1 VFFSWQYDMCY
12 DKLLL
17 LKEVIVLM
25 HRCFTKLFD
34 TCLSIFS
41 KYVFFID
48 VKRCFLVFLSII
60 IVSSLITIFCYPAF
74 SLQQEQE
81 ADIQKITDDILQKI
95 STRLGL
101 PIKYTVKINFQD
113 RNELKEYL
121 IEKMH
126 EEYPEHKLA
135 AMEKSYAKLGLLPP
149 DLSLESL
156 LIELYTEQVAGFY
169 DPDSK
174 KLVLIK
180 GFDPVLQQAIMIH
193 ELAHALQDQHFDLQQ
208 LVNPEINNDDLLL
221 AHQAVI
227 EGQATAVMIEVFS
240 GQSIDQFPD
249 IAPLLN
255 MSLDMPMFAGSVLVK
270 APEYIKKHLIFPYS
284 GGTSFIQQYYATH
297 KGYNSH
303 RLFSEIPTSTEQ
315 LIHMEKYFDTI
326 DAPVSITITGLN
338 SALKPTWRPLYSDVI
353 GELDLL
359 ILLNSYLPEEEAQKA
374 SEGWDGSRFYTFD
387 HDEDNIV
394 LLIWLTTFD
403 KQEDA
408 LEFFQSYKKVIEAKY
423 KKEKLT
429 DSQADKFYHWQT
441 EEGLVYLEAKGN
453 DVLIIEGIEPEPL
466 SNVKKLCFSAKK
478 SSY

>member
-1 VFFSWQYDMCY
+1 MVHKRF
-12 DKLLL
+12 
-17 LKEVIVLM
+17 I
-25 HRCFTKLFD
+25 KLFD
-34 TCLSIFS
+34 TCSSIFS
-41 KYVFFID
+41 KYLFFIN
-48 VKRCFLVFLSII
+48 VKRCFLVLFSII
-60 IVSSLITIFCYPAF
+60 IVSFLIPLFCSPLF
-74 SLQQEQE
+74 SPYQPQDTEIQEI
-81 ADIQKITDDILQKI
+81 ADNILQKI
-95 STRLGL
+95 STRLEL
-101 PIKYTVKINFQD
+101 PIKYTIKINYQD
-113 RNELKEYL
+113 RSELKEYL

-126 EEYPEHKLA
+126 EEYPEDKLV

-149 DLSLESL
+149 DLSLERL

-193 ELAHALQDQHFDLQQ
+193 ELAHALQDQYYDLQQ
-208 LVNPEINNDDLLL
+208 LVNPDINNDDLLL

-249 IAPLLN
+249 LAPLLN
-255 MSLDMPMFAGSVLVK
+255 MSLDMPMFAGSALVK

-297 KGYNSH
+297 EGYDSNK
-303 RLFSEIPTSTEQ
+303 LFSEIPTSTEQ
-315 LIHMEKYFDTI
+315 LIHLEKYFDTI
-326 DAPVSITITGLN
+326 DAPVSIRITGLN
-338 SALKPTWRPLYSDVI
+338 SALKPTFRSLYSDVL
-353 GELDLL
+353 GELDLF
-359 ILLNSYLPEEEAQKA
+359 ILLNSYLSEEQEAQKA

-387 HDEDNIV
+387 HGEDNEV

-403 KQEDA
+403 QEEDA

-429 DSQADKFYHWQT
+429 DNQADKFFQWQT
-441 EEGLVYLEAKGN
+441 EEGLVHLEAKGN
-453 DVLIIEGIEPEPL
+453 DVLIIEGIEPELL

-478 SSY
+478 NPY

>member
-1 VFFSWQYDMCY
+1 
-12 DKLLL
+12 
-17 LKEVIVLM
+17 
-25 HRCFTKLFD
+25 LFD
-34 TCLSIFS
+34 ICSCIFS
-41 KYVFFID
+41 KYLFFIN
-48 VKRCFLVFLSII
+48 VKRCLLVLFSII
-60 IVSSLITIFCYPAF
+60 IVSFLIPLFCSLLF
-74 SLQQEQE
+74 SQPQSQDTEIQEI
-81 ADIQKITDDILQKI
+81 ADDILQKI

-101 PIKYTVKINFQD
+101 PIKYTIKINFQD

-126 EEYPEHKLA
+126 EEYPEDKLV

-149 DLSLESL
+149 DLSLEKL

-193 ELAHALQDQHFDLQQ
+193 ELAHALQDQHFDLEQ
-208 LVNPEINNDDLLL
+208 LVNPKINNDDLLL

-249 IAPLLN
+249 LAPLLN
-255 MSLDMPMFAGSVLVK
+255 MSLDMPMFAGSALVK

-303 RLFSEIPTSTEQ
+303 QLFSKIPTSTEQ
-315 LIHMEKYFDTI
+315 LIHMDKYFDTI
-326 DAPVSITITGLN
+326 DVPVSITISGLN
-338 SALKPTWRPLYSDVI
+338 SVLKPTWRSLYSDVI
-353 GELDLL
+353 GELDLF
-359 ILLNSYLPEEEAQKA
+359 ILLNSYLSEEEAQKA
-374 SEGWDGSRFYTFD
+374 SEGWDGSRFYTFN
-387 HDEDNIV
+387 HGENNGV

-403 KQEDA
+403 QEGDA
-408 LEFFQSYKKVIEAKY
+408 LEFFQSYKKVIEKKY

-429 DSQADKFYHWQT
+429 DNQADKFFQWQT
-441 EEGLVYLEAKGN
+441 EEGLVYLETKGN
-453 DVLIIEGIEPEPL
+453 DVLIIEGIEPELL